1 MAIYRVI
8 LNGKIT
14 GQTVTATSKA
24 AAYANVPALSAYK
37 AGDKIQLQEVDDP
50 DIGVVGFMMVEL
62 PSESK
67 DPIFPIR

>member
-8 LNGKIT
+8 VNGKTT
-14 GQTVTATSKA
+14 GQTVTAASEA
-24 AAYANVPALSAYK
+24 AAYADVPGLSAYT
-37 AGDKIQLQEVDDP
+37 AGDTVQLQEVDDP
-50 DIGVVGFMMVEL
+50 DISTVGFMMVEL